1 MREEG
6 SARPRIPKIR
16 GPNRSAL
23 PIARPVPQFMGLF
36 LCHIQVIVN
45 IIVYRMLFFWEKLCG
60 ITCFVIGLISVY
72 STGKRGRYKI

>member
-45 IIVYRMLFFWEKLCG
+45 IIVYRMLFF
-60 ITCFVIGLISVY
+60 
-72 STGKRGRYKI
+72 GKNYVVSRVLL

>member
-45 IIVYRMLFFWEKLCG
+45 IIVYRMLFF
-60 ITCFVIGLISVY
+60 
-72 STGKRGRYKI
+72 